1 LDITIRNQVSS
12 KKLNKM
18 EAVAKLNNYPTSPR
32 KMRLLADLIRGL
44 EVEKALGI
52 LQFNPKH
59 PAVPMYKLLKSAINN
74 WEQKNTDEKV
84 ENAGLVVKTIM
95 VDCGRVIK
103 RMRPAPQGRG
113 YRVRKRSNHVTIIVD
128 SNVVK
133 RAADMT
139 KILAKA
145 QPAPV
150 EVETT
155 PVKAKSATKKV
166 PAKKE
171 SPKATTITKE
181 KTAEIKDEKKSSA
194 KNIKK

>member
-1 LDITIRNQVSS
+1 
-12 KKLNKM
+12 M

-74 WEQKNTDEKV
+74 WEQKNADEKV
-84 ENAGLVVKTIM
+84 EDAGLIVKTIM

-113 YRVRKRSNHVTIIVD
+113 YRIRKRSNHVTIVVD
-128 SNVVK
+128 SIHANGNGAPK
-133 RAADMT
+133 
-139 KILAKA
+139 KKA
-145 QPAPV
+145 EKAEVAPV
-150 EVETT
+150 AEA
-155 PVKAKSATKKV
+155 PVAEKPAASKKAAPKKAAPKKAAPKAESKAKTKAEGEKV
-166 PAKKE
+166 EK
-171 SPKATTITKE
+171 TKE
-181 KTAEIKDEKKSSA
+181 DKKST
-194 KNIKK
+194 K

>member
-1 LDITIRNQVSS
+1 
-12 KKLNKM
+12 M

-44 EVEKALGI
+44 DVEKALGI

-74 WEQKNTDEKV
+74 WEQKNSDEKV
-84 ENAGLVVKTIM
+84 EDAGLIVKTIM

-128 SNVVK
+128 SNTDSVVP
-133 RAADMT
+133 AAKKAT
-139 KILAKA
+139 AKA
-145 QPAPV
+145 ATKPVDATPETEVKKKPAAKKAAPKKAAAK
-150 EVETT
+150 
-155 PVKAKSATKKV
+155 KAKPAVEKVEKTSTEKNTKK
-166 PAKKE
+166 
-171 SPKATTITKE
+171 
-181 KTAEIKDEKKSSA
+181 
-194 KNIKK
+194 

>member
-1 LDITIRNQVSS
+1 
-12 KKLNKM
+12 M

-32 KMRLLADLIRGL
+32 KMRLLADLIRGM

-84 ENAGLVVKTIM
+84 EDAGLIVKTIM

-113 YRVRKRSNHVTIIVD
+113 YRIRKRSNHVTIIVD
-128 SNVVK
+128 SNNKGVVSAPVK
-133 RAADMT
+133 EEVKVQESPVET
-139 KILAKA
+139 
-145 QPAPV
+145 APV
-150 EVETT
+150 EEKKVAKKAAPKKAAAKKSAPKEEK
-155 PVKAKSATKKV
+155 PAKKAKS
-166 PAKKE
+166 
-171 SPKATTITKE
+171 
-181 KTAEIKDEKKSSA
+181 TAEKKTEKNK
-194 KNIKK
+194 

>member
-1 LDITIRNQVSS
+1 
-12 KKLNKM
+12 M

-74 WEQKNTDEKV
+74 WEQKNADEKV
-84 ENAGLVVKTIM
+84 EDAGLVVKTIM

-113 YRVRKRSNHVTIIVD
+113 YRIRKRSNHVTIVVD
-128 SNVVK
+128 SLKN
-133 RAADMT
+133 ATNTST
-139 KILAKA
+139 KKASAKVE
-145 QPAPV
+145 APV
-150 EVETT
+150 ETVAAE
-155 PVKAKSATKKV
+155 PV
-166 PAKKE
+166 AKK
-171 SPKATTITKE
+171 STAKKTVKKTT
-181 KTAEIKDEKKSSA
+181 AGSEKKSTV
-194 KNIKK
+194 KNTKK